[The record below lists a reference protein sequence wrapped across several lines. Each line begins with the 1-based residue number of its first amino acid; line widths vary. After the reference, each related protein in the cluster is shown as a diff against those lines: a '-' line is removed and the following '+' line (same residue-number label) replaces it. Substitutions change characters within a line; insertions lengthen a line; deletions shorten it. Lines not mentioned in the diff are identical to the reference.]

1 MLALLNGSDA
11 SVLDMLW
18 RCKVGLTYAKRD
30 DVATFANQLVDLG
43 QHHKGVFSA
52 QALGTLT

>member
-1 MLALLNGSDA
+1 MFALLNSCNTG
-11 SVLDMLW
+11 VLDMLW

-52 QALGTLT
+52 QTLGTLT